1 MPEHLSAAPPTTPGS
16 CHCPAPS
23 LSAPVS
29 AAPRHPGSCPLH
41 LRGGQGGQGTARWA
55 RPPSCIQQTMGPT
68 WQQLLDRVG
77 FGAVGC
83 PDVFGE
89 EFGHLPATKQ
99 SESPSLGASPFPEPP
114 PQGHSHGGITGAL
127 QQLGQLHALGC
138 SGLQVGG
145 VLVEGV
151 LHRAALPQVPAGTQV
166 CWGAQIGLSPPPQ

>member
-1 MPEHLSAAPPTTPGS
+1 MPEHPSAAPPTTPGS

-99 SESPSLGASPFPEPP
+99 SESPPLGVSPFPEPP
-114 PQGHSHGGITGAL
+114 LRDTHTGASRVPCSNWASSMRSGAPGCRSVVCLSKVCSTVPPFPRSL
-127 QQLGQLHALGC
+127 QAHRFA
-138 SGLQVGG
+138 GG
-145 VLVEGV
+145 
-151 LHRAALPQVPAGTQV
+151 HR
-166 CWGAQIGLSPPPQ
+166 